1 MTKFKV
7 LLFILSF
14 VLNIQS
20 KAQNILPEQVVQI
33 QLEAY
38 NEGDIDKF
46 MSVFHQEA
54 ELWNL
59 GDEKPIAEGWANLK
73 AIYTNLFEKSP
84 NLHSEVIN
92 RTKIG
97 NKIIDYEKITGR
109 NNSNEALFL
118 IMIYEIK
125 DDKIYRAFSVRE
137 K

>member
-7 LLFILSF
+7 LLFIFSF

-20 KAQNILPEQVVQI
+20 KAQNILPEQVVQV

-59 GDEKPIAEGWANLK
+59 GDEKPIAEGWENLK
-73 AIYTNLFEKSP
+73 AIYSNLFEKSP

-125 DDKIYRAFSVRE
+125 DEKIYRAFSVRE